1 MKKSLTPPK
10 TMSKYDSDSSLRIYM
25 REISKTDLLTP
36 AEEIKLAARI
46 KRGDK
51 KAREHM
57 IKANLRLVVKIAQDY
72 SNYGLPL
79 QDLISEG
86 NIGLMKAVERF
97 DPEKGGKL
105 STYAA
110 WWIKQSIKRAL
121 ANQSKTIRLPVHMVD
136 KIAKLRRIT
145 GMLTEAYGRE
155 PTDDELS
162 EETGI
167 PLKKISL
174 LKRAA
179 QRPTSLDAPVGDA
192 DSSSY
197 AEVIGDESAVSPLDA
212 LADKNMHGQLDDL
225 YDVLDERESK
235 IIDARFGIGGKTPMT
250 LEEVGR
256 EFGVTRERIRQLQ
269 NIALD
274 KMRKSLRKR
283 EKPMVVP
290 LSGRAI

>member
-1 MKKSLTPPK
+1 MKKSLKPTK

-290 LSGRAI
+290 LSGSAI